1 MQPVTFGVLG
11 VSGFFKKRIA
21 IPTAKS
27 SLIEWRGIA
36 SRSQERSQE
45 AADAYQIANAYGSY
59 EELLADESIEA
70 VYIPLPN
77 HVHAEWIKKAADA
90 GKHVLCEKP
99 IALSA
104 DEAQECISYAEQKG
118 VKVMEA
124 FMYRFHPQWQHALEL
139 IRMREIGNIQ
149 LVQTFFGY
157 NNTDPDNIRNQSDK
171 GGGALYDIGCYAV
184 SASRFLLQAEPQR
197 VLSLVNEHKD
207 FQTDVLSSGTLDF
220 GGPRA
225 QFTVGT
231 QIFPYQR
238 VEAHG
243 SSGVISIEIPFNT
256 PADVAA
262 KVTVTTSVGT
272 RVVELGPVDQ
282 YIVEFEAFARAIRED
297 TPVPT
302 PASDAVNNMRVIDA
316 LFESS
321 RTGGWVALS

>member
-1 MQPVTFGVLG
+1 MQPVSFGVLG

-27 SLIEWRGIA
+27 PLVEWKGIA
-36 SRSQERSQE
+36 SRSLERSRE
-45 AADAYQIANAYGSY
+45 AADAYQITNAYGSY

-77 HVHAEWIKKAADA
+77 HMHAEWIKKAADT
-90 GKHVLCEKP
+90 GKHILCEKP

-104 DEAQECISYAEQKG
+104 NEAQEGISYAEGKG

-139 IRMREIGNIQ
+139 IRMREIGNVQ
-149 LVQTFFGY
+149 LVQVFFGY
-157 NNTDPDNIRNQSDK
+157 SNSDAGNIRNQSDK

-184 SASRFLLQAEPQR
+184 SASRFLLQAEPRR
-197 VLSLVNEHKD
+197 VLSLVTEDDD
-207 FQTDVLSSGTLDF
+207 FKTDVLSSGTLDF
-220 GGPRA
+220 GGARA

-231 QIFPYQR
+231 QTFPYQR
-238 VEAHG
+238 VDIHG

-262 KVTVTTSVGT
+262 KVTVNTSVGT
-272 RVVELGPVDQ
+272 REVQLGPVDQ

-302 PASDAVNNMRVIDA
+302 PSSDAVNNMRVLDA
-316 LFESS
+316 LFESARTS
-321 RTGGWVALS
+321 RWVGLK